1 MVGLVL
7 YYRRIALWLKIHNLY
22 LISLMFD
29 IENVSVN
36 REEVVKESAKVPV

>member
-22 LISLMFD
+22 LVSLMFD
-29 IENVSVN
+29 IENISVD
-36 REEVVKESAKVPV
+36 RGEVVKESAEAPV